1 MSIKLNGSLSSDQLE
16 LFTSFVATLNPSQ
29 VAWISGYLAGLSAQG
44 QGVSEVQSQSIA
56 AVATEAV
63 VSTGSEQPTLTIL
76 YGSRTGNGEGLA
88 KKALKL
94 ATELGIKSTL
104 KNMADY
110 KTRDLQTEKNLLVIV
125 STHGAVSY
133 THLRAHET
141 DSYLVCRLL

>member
-29 VAWISGYLAGLSAQG
+29 VTWISGYLAGLSAQG
-44 QGVSEVQSQSIA
+44 QGVSEVQSQSTA
-56 AVATEAV
+56 AVATEV
-63 VSTGSEQPTLTIL
+63 VVDSGNAQPTLTIL

-94 ATELGIKSTL
+94 ATEQGIKATL

-110 KTRDLQTEKNLLVIV
+110 KTRD
-125 STHGAVSY
+125 
-133 THLRAHET
+133 
-141 DSYLVCRLL
+141 

>member
-1 MSIKLNGSLSSDQLE
+1 MKIKRMSIKLNGSLSGDQLE

-44 QGVSEVQSQSIA
+44 DNEVQQQSIA
-56 AVATEAV
+56 TVATEV
-63 VSTGSEQPTLTIL
+63 IVNTGNAQPTLTIL

-94 ATELGIKSTL
+94 ATEQGIKATL

-110 KTRDLQTEKNLLVIV
+110 KTRDLQAEKNLLVIV
-125 STHGAVSY
+125 STHGEGVPPFSAKE
-133 THLRAHET
+133 LHEFI
-141 DSYLVCRLL
+141 YG